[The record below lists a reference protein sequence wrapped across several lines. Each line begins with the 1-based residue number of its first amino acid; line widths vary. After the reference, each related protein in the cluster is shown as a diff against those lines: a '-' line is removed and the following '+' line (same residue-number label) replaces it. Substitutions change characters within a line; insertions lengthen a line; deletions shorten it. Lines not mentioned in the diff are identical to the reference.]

1 MKQVRT
7 PRALSL
13 QKPRMI
19 ASYST
24 MLFVHLL
31 ESFVKLRQVAYLYLD
46 PEGFV
51 STATTLALNGLK
63 LRRNRQPMPFRWLV
77 AKCNTLNFWV

>member
-1 MKQVRT
+1 MVPDRVRT
-7 PRALSL
+7 LRALSL

-46 PEGFV
+46 PEGVV
-51 STATTLALNGLK
+51 STATTLALNGLR
-63 LRRNRQPMPFRWLV
+63 LHRNGRPMHFVGWWRSVTP
-77 AKCNTLNFWV
+77 